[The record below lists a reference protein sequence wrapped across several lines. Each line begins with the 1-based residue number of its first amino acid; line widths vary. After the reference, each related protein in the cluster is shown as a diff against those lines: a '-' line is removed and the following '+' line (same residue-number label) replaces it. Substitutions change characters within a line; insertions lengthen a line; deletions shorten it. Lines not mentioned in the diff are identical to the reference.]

1 MADTVLVTGGT
12 GFVAGWTIAE
22 LLKRGYEVRTTVR
35 DIVKAEQ
42 VQSAVKRAGVTTDHL
57 SFAVADLTK
66 DEGWNEA
73 VAGCTYV
80 LHVASPLGNEAPR
93 DLDALVAPARDGTLR
108 VLRAA
113 VKAGAKRVVMTSS
126 GAAATP
132 LARKKLKVAD
142 ETIWTDPNDP
152 AINAYRKSKVLAER
166 AAWDFMKEHGGK
178 TEFTTILP
186 AGIFGPVLTKSG
198 LGSVQLIQG
207 LLKGS
212 PSAIPHI
219 GFNMIDVRDVAAIH
233 VMAMTAPEAAGE
245 RFIAAGQFMWM
256 NDVASILHDKLGDR
270 AAKVPTKSM
279 PSFVVRFLALFSP
292 RLRSIVP
299 NLDRSLSF
307 SSEKAHRLLGF
318 TPRLAVETVV
328 DCAESLLR

>member
-1 MADTVLVTGGT
+1 MANTVLVTGGT
-12 GFVAGWTIAE
+12 GFVAGWTITE
-22 LLKRGYEVRTTVR
+22 LLKRGYEVRTTIR
-35 DIVKAEQ
+35 DIAKAEQ
-42 VQSAVKRAGVTTDHL
+42 VQNAVKKAGVVTDHL

-73 VAGCTYV
+73 AAGCTYV

-108 VLRAA
+108 VLKAA

-219 GFNMIDVRDVAAIH
+219 GFNIIDVRDVAAIH
-233 VMAMTAPEAAGE
+233 IMAMTAPEAAGE

-256 NDVASILHDKLGDR
+256 DDVAAILRDKLGDR
-270 AAKVPTKSM
+270 AAKVPMKSM
-279 PSFVVRFLALFSP
+279 PSFIVRLLALFSA
-292 RLRSIVP
+292 RLRGIVP

-318 TPRLAVETVV
+318 TPRPAVETVV

>member
-12 GFVAGWTIAE
+12 GFVAGWTIVE
-22 LLKRGYEVRTTVR
+22 LLKQGYDVRTTIR
-35 DIVKAEQ
+35 DKAKAEQ
-42 VQSAVKRAGVTTDHL
+42 VRNAIKAAGSTTDRL
-57 SFAVADLTK
+57 SFAIADLTK
-66 DEGWNEA
+66 DEGWDEA
-73 VAGCTYV
+73 TSGCAYV

-93 DLDALVAPARDGTLR
+93 NLDALVAPARDGTLR
-108 VLRAA
+108 VLKAA

-126 GAAATP
+126 CAAVTP
-132 LARKKLKVAD
+132 LAKRKLKIAD

-207 LLKGS
+207 LLKGT

-219 GFNMIDVRDVAAIH
+219 GFNIVDVRDVAAIH
-233 VMAMTAPEAAGE
+233 IMAMTAPEAVGE
-245 RFIAAGQFMWM
+245 RFIAAGEFVWM
-256 NDVASILHDKLGDR
+256 NDVAAILRDKLGSK
-270 AAKVPTKSM
+270 AAKVPTKNM
-279 PSFVVRFLALFSP
+279 PSFVVRLLALFSA
-292 RLRSIVP
+292 RLRTVVP

-307 SSEKAHRLLGF
+307 SSEKAKRLLGF
-318 TPRLAVETVV
+318 APRPAEETVV

>member
-1 MADTVLVTGGT
+1 M
-12 GFVAGWTIAE
+12 AGWTIAE
-22 LLKRGYEVRTTVR
+22 LLKQGYQVRTTLR
-35 DIVKAEQ
+35 DMAKAESVKA
-42 VQSAVKRAGVTTDHL
+42 AVGRTGAPTENLGFT
-57 SFAVADLTK
+57 VADLTK
-66 DEGWNEA
+66 DEGWDEA
-73 VAGCTYV
+73 AAGCTYV

-108 VLRAA
+108 VLKAA

-132 LARKKLKVAD
+132 LAKKKLKVAD
-142 ETIWTDPNDP
+142 ETIWTDPSDP

-207 LLKGS
+207 LLKGT

-233 VMAMTAPEAAGE
+233 VIAMAAPEAAGE
-245 RFIAAGQFMWM
+245 RFIAAGEFMWM
-256 NDVASILHDKLGDR
+256 NDVAAILRDKLGDK

-279 PSFVVRFLALFSP
+279 PSFAVRLLALFSA

-318 TPRLAVETVV
+318 TPRPAVETVV
-328 DCAESLLR
+328 DCAESLLS

>member
-1 MADTVLVTGGT
+1 MADTVFVTGGT

-35 DIVKAEQ
+35 DIAKAEQ
-42 VQSAVKRAGVTTDHL
+42 VQNAVKRAGVRTDHL

-66 DEGWNEA
+66 DEGWDEA
-73 VAGCTYV
+73 AAGCTYV

-108 VLRAA
+108 VLKAA

-132 LARKKLKVAD
+132 LARKRLKVAD

-166 AAWDFMKEHGGK
+166 AAWEFMNEYGGK

-186 AGIFGPVLTKSG
+186 ADIFGPVLTKSG

-207 LLKGS
+207 LLKGT

-256 NDVASILHDKLGDR
+256 NDVAAILRDKLGDR